1 MQAGEIHIGLPVW
14 WRYMLVAAATLILC
28 SCQALPSLPTPPQNP
43 QSAAD
48 FATDPFAEV
57 SDDADK
63 APPSAAAE
71 PVEARELAAQDLATE
86 WSTDS
91 PSVEGGP
98 AFCPQPG
105 CTMSSCGSCSCN
117 PCNERALVGPSDEY
131 LCDGGDFGLPVG
143 VRADWTVDGLEQEDT
158 VAHYDTVSGNV
169 IVTPSNRVCI
179 YAPRFAAVRRVEG
192 VAAEERR
199 LLIGVAQDDISL
211 SNAQKAQPVAKL
223 VQRHA
228 VAIDLGQQ
236 PAGLFRGRQ
245 QAGGMEDLL
254 AVIDVNSTLAA
265 YADLQIIRAGEVVG
279 SEKVKLERS
288 VQNAVTWSA
297 DQAVQV
303 VIENKQAV
311 AAVGVKQPGIVFE
324 NGEPG
329 NPRLRLIKCASTN
342 HAQPGEEV
350 EFTLRFD
357 NIGDQTIGNV
367 TIVDNLAT
375 RLGYVPQSSKS
386 SVAAAFSAVPNG
398 EGSTVLRWE
407 IKEPVKAGEGGILQF
422 TSRVR

>member
-1 MQAGEIHIGLPVW
+1 MHSGETNLGLPTW
-14 WRYMLVAAATLILC
+14 WRYTLVAAATLILC
-28 SCQALPSLPTPPQNP
+28 SCQALAPLPTPPQNP
-43 QSAAD
+43 PPAPDS
-48 FATDPFAEV
+48 TSDPFAEV
-57 SDDADK
+57 SDDSDK
-63 APPSAAAE
+63 APPRAAAE
-71 PVEARELAAQDLATE
+71 PAEARELTAQDLAPE
-86 WSTDS
+86 WSS
-91 PSVEGGP
+91 GPQSVEGGP
-98 AFCPQPG
+98 AFCPQPS

-117 PCNERALVGPSDEY
+117 PCNERALVGPGDEY

-179 YAPRFAAVRRVEG
+179 YAPRFAAVRRVES

-236 PAGLFRGRQ
+236 PVSLFRGRQ

-265 YADLQIIRAGEVVG
+265 YADLQIIRLGEVVG
-279 SEKVKLERS
+279 TEKVKLARS

-311 AAVGVKQPGIVFE
+311 AAVGVKQPGIVYE
-324 NGEPG
+324 NGEPSS
-329 NPRLRLIKCASTN
+329 PRLRLVKLASAN

-375 RLGYVPQSSKS
+375 RLEYVPESAKS
-386 SVAAAFSAVPNG
+386 SVAGGFSAIPNG